1 MLNIYKNSM
10 YSAHMIKTFI
20 TEILP
25 LVNTELDVWKT
36 YAETKML
43 GELQKQALA
52 SITDK
57 KFHCQGGSFYSL
69 YPGVNRVEFVKFVVA
84 LQTISDYLD
93 NLCDRAN
100 VTDEKAFAQLH
111 LAMTDALNPRA
122 KLKDY
127 YAFYPFK
134 EDGGYL
140 NSLVKTSQDILAK
153 LPSYDK
159 VQIHLL
165 ELASLYSHLQTYKH
179 IALEDREQA
188 MQDWLNDANTNT
200 WLTNWEFA
208 AATGSTLGMFM
219 LTAAAYQENLNAE
232 DVTTLK
238 EAYFPWISCLHIQLD
253 YFIDQAEDRQNND
266 LNFIFY
272 YSNEQEMQER
282 LQFIY
287 QQAFN
292 HAENTPNSYF
302 ATTIVRG
309 LVALYLSDSKI
320 KTPTEKAV
328 RKTLLNTAG
337 VRATII
343 YYLCNLLRNTKK
355 I

>member
-1 MLNIYKNSM
+1 MVTIYRNTLH
-10 YSAHMIKTFI
+10 SAHMIKTFVQ
-20 TEILP
+20 EVLP
-25 LVNTELDVWKT
+25 LVDRELDMWKS
-36 YAETKML
+36 YAQTKMS

-57 KFHCQGGSFYSL
+57 RFHCQGGNFYSL
-69 YPGVNRVEFVKFVVA
+69 YPGVNRDDFVKFVVA

-100 VTDEKAFAQLH
+100 VTDAKAFAQLH
-111 LAMTDALNPRA
+111 LAMTDALNPHA
-122 KLKDY
+122 QLKDY
-127 YAFYPFK
+127 YAFYPFQ

-140 NSLVKTSQDILAK
+140 NRLVLTSQNILAK
-153 LPSYDK
+153 LPSYAK
-159 VQIHLL
+159 VQVHLL

-179 IALEDREQA
+179 IAVEDREEA
-188 MQDWLNDANTNT
+188 MSEWLNDANTNT

-219 LTAAAYQENLNAE
+219 LAAAAYQENLSTEEVIN
-232 DVTTLK
+232 LK

-253 YFIDQAEDRQNND
+253 YLIDQAEDRQNGD

-272 YSNEQEMQER
+272 YRDDEETKER

-287 QQAFN
+287 RQAFN
-292 HAENTPNSYF
+292 YACHTPYAYF

-320 KTPTEKAV
+320 KTPTEKAI
-328 RKTLLNTAG
+328 RKALLHTAG
-337 VRATII
+337 VRAKII
-343 YYLCNLLRNTKK
+343 YHLCRLLRNRHK